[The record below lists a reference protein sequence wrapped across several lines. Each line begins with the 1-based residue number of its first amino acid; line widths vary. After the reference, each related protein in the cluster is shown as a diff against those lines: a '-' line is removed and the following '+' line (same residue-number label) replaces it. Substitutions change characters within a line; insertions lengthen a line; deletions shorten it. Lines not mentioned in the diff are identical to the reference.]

1 MRWILATALLLSL
14 AACSSSSGMGEA
26 ECQTAD
32 WRAIGYEDGA
42 QGYSAESFGGR
53 RKACAEHGV
62 TAKFDDYMS
71 GHGEGLARFCRPQN
85 GYQLGTRGYR
95 YTGICPAHLEG
106 PFLVAHADG
115 YGLYERRAAVNRIG
129 KRLTYSR
136 NRSSEIEYLVVEKTT
151 LMLAPTTLGPERA
164 LLAVELKQLAEE
176 KFEVERSIDQLEAE
190 HVEAQRD
197 YEAYRNSI
205 ANRHRG

>member
-1 MRWILATALLLSL
+1 MRRILATALLLAL

-42 QGYSAESFGGR
+42 QGYSPESFGGR

-62 TAKFDDYMS
+62 TAKFDAYQS
-71 GHGEGLARFCRPQN
+71 GHAEGLARFCRPQN
-85 GYQLGTRGYR
+85 GYQLGTRGQR

-106 PFLVAHADG
+106 AFLAAHADG
-115 YGLYERRAAVNRIG
+115 YGLYERRAAINRIG
-129 KRLTYSR
+129 RQLSYSKRR
-136 NRSSEIEYLVVEKTT
+136 ASEIEYLVVEKTT
-151 LMLAPTTLGPERA
+151 LMLSPTLLATERA
-164 LLAVELKQLAEE
+164 LIAVELKQLVEE
-176 KFEVERSIDQLEAE
+176 KTEIERSIPQLEVD

-197 YEAYRNSI
+197 YEAYRNHV

>member
-1 MRWILATALLLSL
+1 MGRIVATALLLAL

-26 ECQTAD
+26 ECRTAD

-42 QGYSAESFGGR
+42 QGYSAQSFGGR

-62 TAKFDDYMS
+62 AAKFDDYMA
-71 GHGEGLARFCRPQN
+71 GHGQGLARFCRPQN

-106 PFLVAHADG
+106 PFLTAHADG

-129 KRLTYSR
+129 KQLTYSK
-136 NRSSEIEYLVVEKTT
+136 NRASEIEYLVVEKTT

-176 KFEVERSIDQLEAE
+176 KVEVERSIGQLEAE
-190 HVEAQRD
+190 HVEAQRE

-205 ANRHRG
+205 ANRHRS

>member
-1 MRWILATALLLSL
+1 MRRILATALLLAL
-14 AACSSSSGMGEA
+14 AGCSSSGMGEA

-42 QGYSAESFGGR
+42 QGYSPESFGGR

-62 TAKFDDYMS
+62 TAKFDAYQS
-71 GHGEGLARFCRPQN
+71 GHAEGLARFCRPQN
-85 GYQLGTRGYR
+85 GYQLGTRGQR

-115 YGLYERRAAVNRIG
+115 YGLYERRAAINRIG
-129 KRLTYSR
+129 RQLSYSKRR
-136 NRSSEIEYLVVEKTT
+136 ASEIEYLVVEKTT
-151 LMLAPTTLGPERA
+151 LMLSPTLPGPERA
-164 LLAVELKQLAEE
+164 LIAVELKQLAEE
-176 KFEVERSIDQLEAE
+176 KIEIERSIPQLEVE

-197 YEAYRNSI
+197 YEAYRNHV

>member
-1 MRWILATALLLSL
+1 
-14 AACSSSSGMGEA
+14 MGEA

-62 TAKFDDYMS
+62 TAKFDGYLA
-71 GHGEGLARFCRPQN
+71 GHAEGLARFCRPQN

-95 YTGICPAHLEG
+95 YTGICPVHLEG
-106 PFLVAHADG
+106 AFLAAHADG

-129 KRLTYSR
+129 KRLSYSKR
-136 NRSSEIEYLVVEKTT
+136 RASEIEYLVVEKTT
-151 LMLAPTTLGPERA
+151 LMLSPTLLGPERA
-164 LLAVELKQLAEE
+164 LIAVELKQLVEE
-176 KFEVERSIDQLEAE
+176 KTEIERSIPQLEVDHA
-190 HVEAQRD
+190 EAQRD